1 MDIDVQISYTSCSF
15 QRGKD
20 QRQVRAQQM
29 ERTNRRWSQTIEWER
44 EGRDVAAEALAPGSW
59 APGIAKG
66 FEDME
71 PDQLEAMLV
80 VGPCGHGSEP

>member
-1 MDIDVQISYTSCSF
+1 
-15 QRGKD
+15 
-20 QRQVRAQQM
+20 M

-44 EGRDVAAEALAPGSW
+44 EGRDVAAETLAPGSW

-71 PDQLEAMLV
+71 PDQLEGMLV